1 MIDFSA
7 NGPCLSVDL
16 PKRKI
21 GIGLGSRAKAL
32 SHSFCYPVMNDAP
45 QVLGLSILVD
55 YLKPQKVC
63 VYNEILSLIASLL
76 TVYGVNNL
84 TGISLIWDLIVLHRA
99 NMDATGKIYK
109 RLIVGK

>member
-1 MIDFSA
+1 MIDWSA

-16 PKRKI
+16 PQRKI
-21 GIGLGSRAKAL
+21 GVGLGSGAKAL
-32 SHSFCYPVMNDAP
+32 SHSFCYPVMNGAP

-76 TVYGVNNL
+76 IWCKQFDRNKPNL
-84 TGISLIWDLIVLHRA
+84 GSHSVAQGQHGCNWENL
-99 NMDATGKIYK
+99 
-109 RLIVGK
+109 